1 MVIVRVLPTF
11 GSLESG
17 RPMKWTWPWNREQSK
32 RDPAPARAGS
42 RPEREPSTI
51 LTGDATEDSRSLQIL
66 LDTIAAVTSNID
78 LDSVLRD
85 IVERSLHVTQA
96 ERAILLLGGSPDE
109 LAVRVALDREGRT
122 LAGDLQWSKSLV
134 RRCLEE
140 GVAVRSVVQS
150 DQEALELGQ
159 SVYDL
164 KLRAVM
170 CAPLRSR
177 NRTVGVIYVDSRAVR
192 REFSARDLALFGAI
206 SAQLAISVENAR
218 LHADSLD
225 KVRLQKDV
233 EIARRIQQ
241 HLLPPVPKDVPG
253 LQVAVRYVAA
263 EQASGD
269 TYDMVP
275 LRDGRFAVMIGDVTG
290 HGVGAALLTHAVQAA
305 LRSYLE
311 LIDDAATV
319 VTRINQRLVA
329 GVETGNFMSLLLA
342 IIDPKA
348 RTLEYVN
355 AGHPGLVLSR
365 ASGVTVLEKTGMVLG
380 VVGDQV
386 YHASPKVELQPG
398 DLLFFHTDGVDE
410 AMSPRREMF
419 GNERLQA
426 VLARAQNLAAE
437 EVVGAVEEGL
447 WQHVA
452 NGAVEDDFTMI
463 AVKLS

>member
-1 MVIVRVLPTF
+1 
-11 GSLESG
+11 
-17 RPMKWTWPWNREQSK
+17 MKWPWSK
-32 RDPAPARAGS
+32 KDEPAPPPVRKETSPAAQARGGD
-42 RPEREPSTI
+42 RETSTI
-51 LTGDATEDSRSLQIL
+51 LTGDATQDSRSLQIL
-66 LDTIAAVTSNID
+66 LDTIAAVTANID
-78 LDSVLRD
+78 LDTVLRD
-85 IVERSLHVTQA
+85 IVDRSLQVTSA
-96 ERAILLLGGSPDE
+96 ERAILLLGEQPDD
-109 LAVRVALDREGRT
+109 LSVRMAMDREGRSLT
-122 LAGDLQWSKSLV
+122 GELQWSRSLV
-134 RRCLEE
+134 RRCLED

-170 CAPLRSR
+170 CAPMRAR

-192 REFSARDLALFGAI
+192 REFSSRDLALFGAI

-218 LHADSLD
+218 LHADSLE

-241 HLLPPVPKDVPG
+241 HLLPPVPSHLTG
-253 LQVAVRYVAA
+253 LQLGLRYVAA

-269 TYDMVP
+269 TYDLVP
-275 LRDGRFAVMIGDVTG
+275 LSDGRLAVMIGDVTG

-342 IIDPKA
+342 IVDPKA

-463 AVKLS
+463 ALKLS

>member
-1 MVIVRVLPTF
+1 VP
-11 GSLESG
+11 SA
-17 RPMKWTWPWNREQSK
+17 K
-32 RDPAPARAGS
+32 D
-42 RPEREPSTI
+42 REPSTI

-66 LDTIAAVTSNID
+66 LDTIAAVTANID

-85 IVERSLHVTQA
+85 IVDRSLQVTQA
-96 ERAILLLGGSPDE
+96 ERAILLLGEAPDD
-109 LAVRVALDREGRT
+109 LVVRVTLDREGRQ

-170 CAPLRSR
+170 CAPMRAR

-192 REFSARDLALFGAI
+192 REFSARDLALVGAI

-233 EIARRIQQ
+233 EIARRIQH
-241 HLLPPVPKDVPG
+241 HLLPPVPTDLAG
-253 LQVAVRYVAA
+253 LQVALRYVAA

-269 TYDMVP
+269 TYDLVK
-275 LRDGRFAVMIGDVTG
+275 LRDGRFAMMVGDVTG

-311 LIDDAATV
+311 LIDDVATI

-342 IIDPKA
+342 IVDPKA
-348 RTLEYVN
+348 RTLQYVN
-355 AGHPGLVLSR
+355 AGHPGLVVCQR
-365 ASGVTVLEKTGMVLG
+365 DKVVVLEKTGMVLG

-386 YHASPKVELQPG
+386 YTASPTVQLGEG
-398 DLLFFHTDGVDE
+398 DLLFAHTDGVDE
-410 AMSPRREMF
+410 AMSPGREVF
-419 GNERLQA
+419 GDDRLRTLLQQA
-426 VLARAQNLAAE
+426 RHAGLGAEQVVAAVDQALA
-437 EVVGAVEEGL
+437 
-447 WQHVA
+447 QHVA
-452 NGAVEDDFTMI
+452 GGDFADDYTTI
-463 AVKLS
+463 AVRLS

>member
-1 MVIVRVLPTF
+1 MKWPWKRDEPKPPP
-11 GSLESG
+11 G
-17 RPMKWTWPWNREQSK
+17 RPPVAAS
-32 RDPAPARAGS
+32 
-42 RPEREPSTI
+42 ERETSTI

-66 LDTIAAVTSNID
+66 LDTIAAVTANID
-78 LDSVLRD
+78 LDTVLRD
-85 IVERSLHVTQA
+85 IVDRSLQVTRA
-96 ERAILLLGGSPDE
+96 ERAILLLGDAPDN
-109 LAVRVALDREGRT
+109 LSVRVAQDKEGRS
-122 LAGDLQWSKSLV
+122 LPGDLQWSKSLV

-140 GVAVRSVVQS
+140 GLAVRSVVQS

-170 CAPLRSR
+170 CAPMRAR
-177 NRTVGVIYVDSRAVR
+177 NRTVGVIYVDSRAMR

-241 HLLPPVPKDVPG
+241 HLLPPVPKDVGG
-253 LQVAVRYVAA
+253 LQVALRYVAA

-275 LRDGRFAVMIGDVTG
+275 MRDGRFAVMIGDVTG

-311 LIDDAATV
+311 LIDDLATIM
-319 VTRINQRLVA
+319 TRINQRLVA

-342 IIDPKA
+342 IVDPRKK
-348 RTLEYVN
+348 TLQYVN
-355 AGHPGLVLSR
+355 AGHPGLVHCR
-365 ASGVTVLEKTGMVLG
+365 ADGLTVLEKTGMVLG
-380 VVGDQV
+380 VVGEQV
-386 YHASPKVELQPG
+386 YHESPTIPLASG
-398 DLLFFHTDGVDE
+398 DLLFLYTDGVDE
-410 AMSPRREMF
+410 AKAKDRSVF
-419 GNERLQA
+419 GSSRLES
-426 VLARAQNLAAE
+426 VLARARSSSAE
-437 EVVGAVEEGL
+437 DVLIAMGQALQEHVGD
-447 WQHVA
+447 
-452 NGAVEDDFTMI
+452 GAIDDDYTMI
-463 AVKLS
+463 AVKVS

>member
-1 MVIVRVLPTF
+1 MKWSWPWKRD
-11 GSLESG
+11 EG
-17 RPMKWTWPWNREQSK
+17 RPSPS
-32 RDPAPARAGS
+32 PSPARPAA
-42 RPEREPSTI
+42 RDERETSTI

-66 LDTIAAVTSNID
+66 LDTIAAVTANID

-85 IVERSLHVTQA
+85 IVDRSLQVTRA
-96 ERAILLLGGSPDE
+96 ERAILLLGDAPDD
-109 LAVRVALDREGRT
+109 LVVRVAQDRDGRS
-122 LAGDLQWSKSLV
+122 LSGELQWSRSLV

-150 DQEALELGQ
+150 DQEALEIGQ

-170 CAPLRSR
+170 CAPMRARS
-177 NRTVGVIYVDSRAVR
+177 RTVGVIYVDSRAVR

-241 HLLPPVPKDVPG
+241 HLLPPVPKDLPG
-253 LQVAVRYVAA
+253 MHVALRYAAA

-269 TYDMVP
+269 TYDFVP
-275 LRDGRFAVMIGDVTG
+275 MPGGRLAVMIGDVTG

-311 LIDDAATV
+311 LIDDLAAI
-319 VTRINQRLVA
+319 VTRVNQRLVA

-342 IIDPKA
+342 IVDPAA
-348 RTLEYVN
+348 RTLQYVN
-355 AGHPGLVLSR
+355 AGHPGLLLVRADGVAVLD
-365 ASGVTVLEKTGMVLG
+365 KTGMVLG

-386 YHASPKVELQPG
+386 YQASPLIPLSPG
-398 DLLFFHTDGVDE
+398 DLLFLHTDGVDE
-410 AMSPRREMF
+410 AMSAARETF
-419 GNERLQA
+419 GSARLQA
-426 VLARAQNLAAE
+426 VLASTRQGSADDVVAGVGAALAAH
-437 EVVGAVEEGL
+437 VGG
-447 WQHVA
+447 
-452 NGAVEDDFTMI
+452 GAFADDYTMI
-463 AVKLS
+463 AVKLA

>member
-1 MVIVRVLPTF
+1 
-11 GSLESG
+11 
-17 RPMKWTWPWNREQSK
+17 MKWTWPWKREEQNAK
-32 RDPAPARAGS
+32 AAPGRPVARS
-42 RPEREPSTI
+42 SQREPSTI

-66 LDTIAAVTSNID
+66 LDTIAAVTANID
-78 LDSVLRD
+78 LDTVLRD
-85 IVERSLHVTQA
+85 IVDRSLQVTQA
-96 ERAILLLGGSPDE
+96 ERAILLLGGASDE
-109 LAVRVALDREGRT
+109 LTVRVAQDREGRS
-122 LAGDLQWSKSLV
+122 LVGDLQWSKSLV

-170 CAPLRSR
+170 CAPMRAR

-192 REFSARDLALFGAI
+192 REFSERDLALFGAI

-253 LQVAVRYVAA
+253 LQVALRYVAA

-269 TYDMVP
+269 TYDLVP
-275 LRDGRFAVMIGDVTG
+275 LKDGRFAVMIGDVTG

-311 LIDDAATV
+311 LIDDVATI

-329 GVETGNFMSLLLA
+329 GVETGNFMSLLLV
-342 IIDPKA
+342 IVDTKA
-348 RTLEYVN
+348 RSLQYVN
-355 AGHPGLVLSR
+355 AGHPGLVLCQ
-365 ASGVTVLEKTGMVLG
+365 ASGTTVLEKTGMVLG

-386 YHASPKVELQPG
+386 YRESPTIPLAPG
-398 DLLFFHTDGVDE
+398 DLLFLYTDGVDE
-410 AMSPRREMF
+410 AMSPERVVF
-419 GNERLQA
+419 GGERLQA
-426 VLARAQNLAAE
+426 VLARARSAPADE
-437 EVVGAVEEGL
+437 AVRVIEKALQE
-447 WQHVA
+447 HVQ
-452 NGAVEDDFTMI
+452 GGHFEDDYTMI
-463 AVKLS
+463 VVKLA